1 MAGDGRRLGG
11 KGLVALGVIAG
22 MLAGVLL
29 AAALLGRGGGG
40 TAQPAGEIYLAPA
53 SSTGPNPFTASL
65 MTPRA
70 ASLPPTP
77 TAAPPQAPAD
87 AAPPDAG
94 AATPPPDAGA
104 TPPVAATGQGAT
116 ISAGSAPATA
126 LTSVDGSVPQ
136 LYGGQMG
143 VGRCDSR
150 LLVRALDGDGDRGR
164 AWALAEGIGA
174 DALHDFVD
182 ELVSADLLDDVRV
195 TDWHHVDG
203 HGVAVQVVLQRGTT
217 VLVDHFGVPRV
228 RCLSGDPLTLPDR
241 VQRTARFVG
250 EAWEAFRPATLIVI
264 VPAPRVLPTLVLLET
279 GSGQPFGRPVGGG
292 RSDIDTQTLV
302 ATQAQ
307 LGVAVSVAPPRSED
321 AVQEMRITP
330 SGGPPGSTV
339 LAFGTGWPA
348 GDRLRVEPCVGGRP
362 ETCALRPDVAVFVVV
377 DPDGGFRAVSLTVP
391 GDVRLSDYV
400 EFYVQDLHDGHR
412 ERTFDSPWRVAAAE
426 CRDDCGAAAGCHPP
440 FCDAGDHRGCRC
452 VVRADPVCQFE
463 SCDQCPRDRCVER
476 LRQEPTTT
484 PRPTSGSTSRTAEG
498 SGPVT
503 RALGSTQSTTTGGQP
518 TGQGT
523 RSSSTGA
530 PQPAQTDQGGSSSQG
545 TQTTRTQTT
554 TAQAGSAQSSS
565 RTTQQTTQSQAQTS
579 HAQTT
584 AQSSSSR
591 PPPSA
596 PPPPPPTR
604 SSTPTARSQTT
615 TQSSTQT
622 TGQTQTQTQT
632 QSQAGSTSQA
642 SPQPQPPRGAPP
654 GSPQPGH

>member
-1 MAGDGRRLGG
+1 
-11 KGLVALGVIAG
+11 
-22 MLAGVLL
+22 
-29 AAALLGRGGGG
+29 
-40 TAQPAGEIYLAPA
+40 
-53 SSTGPNPFTASL
+53 
-65 MTPRA
+65 
-70 ASLPPTP
+70 
-77 TAAPPQAPAD
+77 
-87 AAPPDAG
+87 
-94 AATPPPDAGA
+94 
-104 TPPVAATGQGAT
+104 
-116 ISAGSAPATA
+116 
-126 LTSVDGSVPQ
+126 
-136 LYGGQMG
+136 
-143 VGRCDSR
+143 
-150 LLVRALDGDGDRGR
+150 
-164 AWALAEGIGA
+164 
-174 DALHDFVD
+174 
-182 ELVSADLLDDVRV
+182 
-195 TDWHHVDG
+195 
-203 HGVAVQVVLQRGTT
+203 
-217 VLVDHFGVPRV
+217 
-228 RCLSGDPLTLPDR
+228 

-503 RALGSTQSTTTGGQP
+503 RALGSAQSTTTGGQP

-530 PQPAQTDQGGSSSQG
+530 PQPAQTDQGGSSSQGTQTTRSSSSSSQG

-584 AQSSSSR
+584 AQSSTSR